1 MVTQGSNKKINLV
14 YDKWEDEKPLFNLSD
29 DLGDGGFRD
38 ERYFFDFYERF
49 FQEQLNY
56 PRYFLP

>member
-1 MVTQGSNKKINLV
+1 MVTQGNNKKINLV

-38 ERYFFDFYERF
+38 ERYFLIFMKDSFK
-49 FQEQLNY
+49 NN
-56 PRYFLP
+56 